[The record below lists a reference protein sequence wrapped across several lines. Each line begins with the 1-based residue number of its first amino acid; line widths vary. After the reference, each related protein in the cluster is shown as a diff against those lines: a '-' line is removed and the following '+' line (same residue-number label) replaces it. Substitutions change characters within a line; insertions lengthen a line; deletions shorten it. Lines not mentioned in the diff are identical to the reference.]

1 MASVE
6 AAAIIRLIESVLS
19 AQRWIPSLRWA
30 LVTQARPLK
39 TQFPGEAELPYTPTA
54 LCVPALGSQ
63 VLTLSW
69 SGRLVVIGQAGEL
82 IEAVPLVL
90 LAGTPYQTPT
100 LYRQGRR
107 VWVEGGWLMA
117 AGTSPVTPAV
127 SYNLATKLAD
137 IPAGWRPPRIVRA
150 SANPATSAAIT
161 GTCNVTPTGDLE
173 VSANN
178 NFTNATGGVSDTT
191 SGAFPLTGLSW
202 TI

>member
-39 TQFPGEAELPYTPTA
+39 IQFPGEAELPYTPTA

-63 VLTLSW
+63 VLTIGW

-82 IEAVPLVL
+82 IESVPLVL
-90 LAGTPYQTPT
+90 TAGTPYQNPT
-100 LYRQGRR
+100 LYRRGRR
-107 VWVEGGWLMA
+107 VWIEGGWLMA
-117 AGTSPVTPAV
+117 ASGANPAIP
-127 SYNLATKLAD
+127 YNVNTIIANV
-137 IPAGWRPPRIVRA
+137 PAGWRPLITVPA
-150 SANPATSAAIT
+150 SANPFGAPAPIIGSCRVATN
-161 GTCNVTPTGDLE
+161 GNVE
-173 VSANN
+173 VNANN
-178 NFTNATGGVSDTT
+178 NITNATGGVSGTT
-191 SGAFPLTGLSW
+191 GAPFPLTGLSW